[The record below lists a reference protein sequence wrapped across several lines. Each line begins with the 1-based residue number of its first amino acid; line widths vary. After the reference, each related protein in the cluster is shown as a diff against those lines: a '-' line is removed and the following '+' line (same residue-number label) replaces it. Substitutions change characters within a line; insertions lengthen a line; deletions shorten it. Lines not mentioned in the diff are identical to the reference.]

1 MRIQLI
7 LILEIKL
14 RKEHVLAEYHRSF
27 HFQPRLG
34 WECTYLRHDLKNWK
48 QVIYVKYSEY
58 KTSN

>member
-1 MRIQLI
+1 MSIQLI

-34 WECTYLRHDLKNWK
+34 WECTYLRHDLKN
-48 QVIYVKYSEY
+48 
-58 KTSN
+58 